1 MRMSRRQLAAMGASA
16 LAIRAGGAGRAR
28 AAEALKFMT
37 LAGHNYMPPLFA
49 MDQGLFTA
57 EGVTVDVTISAAPP
71 TVLPAVIGGSL
82 QIGSTSAIQVA
93 TSHDA
98 GLDILV
104 LGPANTQFRAHPN
117 TAVVLG
123 SKSGIKTPADFAG
136 RKVVTPGVSGTFHVM
151 FLKFLKSNN
160 VDARKVQFLE
170 SGFAQMGDM
179 VRGGTADAALT
190 TEPFLSRMLDAGIG
204 TRMEY
209 FVSDRPYLFDSFFIV
224 AGPWARAHHQEL
236 MAVKRGLRAAI
247 AKMAAQPDL
256 AAAVEAKYLKLPPAV
271 IAREGAFEYIP
282 DVTPADLQVWI
293 DLSREMGMISH
304 PVDAAS
310 LIAN

>member
-1 MRMSRRQLAAMGASA
+1 MRISRRQLAAFGGGA
-16 LAIRAGGAGRAR
+16 LAFGALGAGRAR
-28 AAEALKFMT
+28 AADTLKFMT

-57 EGVTVDVTISAAPP
+57 EGVSVDVTISAAPP

-104 LGPANTQFRAHPN
+104 VGPANTQFRAHPN
-117 TAVVLG
+117 TAVVVRAN
-123 SKSGIKTPADFAG
+123 SGIKTPADFVG

-151 FLKFLKSNN
+151 FLKFLKDNK
-160 VDARKVQFLE
+160 VDPRQVQFLE

-190 TEPFLSRMLDAGIG
+190 TEPLLDSGIG

-224 AGPWARAHHQEL
+224 AGPWARAHHEEL

-256 AAAVEAKYLKLPPAV
+256 AAAVEAKYLKLPPEV

-293 DLSREMGMISH
+293 DLSREMGMISN
-304 PVDAAS
+304 PVDAAA